1 MRKLTLIYIMTFFIF
16 KCVSQTFQIDC
27 SEVIHFDENKL
38 EYIRQAIKYANSK
51 ISFLI
56 AAQDFEKID
65 VYQNKENEICVLFTN
80 PVKYIPKNTSS
91 YVYDLLV
98 NLTAKSISYGPIS
111 NPKNFVEKT
120 PEKVSLFK
128 RTEQSEQAVQFVF
141 QSINK
146 KSKQQS
152 GNSCLTGSD
161 INGSM
166 IIREDSS
173 YYAIER
179 LSEFQESYF
188 KVEKN
193 TGRIFEETHNHLA
206 KNPEE

>member
-1 MRKLTLIYIMTFFIF
+1 MTFFIF
-16 KCVSQTFQIDC
+16 KCISQTFQKDC
-27 SEVIHFDENKL
+27 NEVIHFDENKL
-38 EYIRQAIKYANSK
+38 EYISQAIKYANSK
-51 ISFLI
+51 ISFVI
-56 AAQDFEKID
+56 AAQDFETVD
-65 VYQNKENEICVLFTN
+65 VYQNNKNEICVLFTN

-111 NPKNFVEKT
+111 NPKEFVEKT

-128 RTEQSEQAVQFVF
+128 RTEQSEQAIQFVF

-146 KSKQQS
+146 KCKQQS

-188 KVEKN
+188 KVEKS